1 MQVDISIIIVNYNNF
16 NLLDNC
22 IASIIKFTKKVSY
35 EIIVVDNNS
44 PELGIDNIIS
54 KYPEINFIK
63 NNINA
68 GFSAANNSALK
79 IAKGNYTLFLNNDTV
94 FIENTLK
101 YLIEYYELLNE
112 KIILACRLLN
122 QDLSIQSSIAELP
135 SISNI
140 IGANLFLYKLFP
152 NSKMI
157 NKFHF
162 KLEQINQPI
171 DVGVAF
177 GAFLLSKTEYY
188 KQLNGF
194 DESFFFYAEEM
205 DLCKRFINSGGRIIY
220 HPGTSVIHLEGATT
234 SAMPWFK
241 FKNTELAT
249 LTYYYKHFKGIN
261 FFIAAFFHYFG
272 IIIRI
277 PIFLIGSLV
286 TLNKQLFL
294 RAVFM
299 LRQIFIFP
307 KINIKRKQ

>member
-1 MQVDISIIIVNYNNF
+1 MSVDISVIIVNYNNF

-22 IASIIKFTKKVSY
+22 ISSIMMFTKEINY

-44 PELGIDNIIS
+44 PEKGIDNIIS
-54 KYPEINFIK
+54 KYPDITFIK
-63 NNINA
+63 NNVNA
-68 GFSAANNSALK
+68 GFAAANNSALK
-79 IAKGNYTLFLNNDTV
+79 KAKGKYTLFLNNDTV

-152 NSKMI
+152 NSKKV

-162 KLEQINQPI
+162 KLNQINQPI
-171 DVGVAF
+171 NVGVAF

-188 KQLNGF
+188 NQLNGF

-205 DLCKRFINSGGRIIY
+205 DLCKRFTNSGGKILY

-241 FKNTELAT
+241 FKNIELAT
-249 LTYYYKHFKGIN
+249 LTYYYKHFNGVN
-261 FFIAAFFHYFG
+261 FFIAVFFHYFG

-277 PIFLIGSLV
+277 PIFLLGSLV
-286 TLNKQLFL
+286 TFNKQLFL

-307 KINIKRKQ
+307 KTNIKRQ